1 MIARVRSWW
10 SALVHRGRFED
21 EMRAEMQ
28 FHLQARIAD
37 LVDGGMRPAEAER
50 QARMEFGTVDALQE
64 DCRQSRGLRFI
75 DTTTQDIRY
84 ATRLM
89 RKTPGFTAAAIISLA
104 LGIGANTAIF
114 TLVDAVI
121 FRTLPFNEP
130 QGLYFL
136 AHGTAEN
143 PGTSSNYPLFE
154 RFAALTDVFDGV
166 TAYNTNGLKVST
178 PDGLESVDSLWV
190 SGNYHAVVG
199 VPMALG
205 RGFAAER
212 DRDVGGSM
220 IAVISDHYWARR
232 FNRAPDVLGHTLI
245 LNGHSVGIVGVTAPE
260 FTGLVPGTRPDIT
273 LPLSV
278 RALDDKEFLDDKG
291 TWTSMPILARLKPGV
306 SEAQARAAADVALR
320 QYMSEKE
327 NAWMMKRS
335 PEAFSAA
342 HLLPAARGS
351 NSLRQRY
358 ARPLTVLMALVGLI
372 LLIAAANV
380 ANLQLVRGEARAQE
394 LAVRICVGGGRAR
407 LIRQFLTE
415 SLLLSVCGAVLG
427 LVLAIWGT
435 GAVMAFFST
444 LEAPVLLDVA
454 PNARVLAFTAVITV
468 LTGIA
473 FGLLPALKSTRV
485 DLSPA
490 LKNGAAPRRTPR
502 RWIAGHALLVSQ
514 LALGVIVIACA
525 GLLARSLYNLKAL
538 NTGFDGDHVLVFTL
552 DSYGTPLDA
561 VARLAVYDELRA
573 RLRALPGV
581 TRVAASRSVPVH
593 TSGNARLLDL
603 PGSLETAMDRS
614 AFINTMT
621 PGYFDTFGIR
631 MLRGRDFS
639 DLDTKTSPR
648 VAIISTSMAR
658 LYFGNRDPMEQTFAF
673 MSEPDKKFTVV
684 GLVEDTHQMNLR
696 EKAPPIVYTP
706 LTQEAEPPR
715 WMNFAM
721 KTAQQPTALAAAA
734 TAAARAVTKD
744 VIIRYVRTMEQQV
757 NASLIRERLV
767 ASLSIAFALL
777 ALVLV
782 AVGLYGVMS
791 YSVSRRG
798 REIGIRMALGARR
811 GNVLWQVLRQTLVI
825 SVIGILLGV
834 GVVLASARYVSTLLF
849 GLSERDPL
857 TLASVAL
864 MLLCT
869 AMIAGFFPARRA
881 ASLDP
886 VAAIK
891 SQ

>member
-1 MIARVRSWW
+1 M
-10 SALVHRGRFED
+10 
-21 EMRAEMQ
+21 
-28 FHLQARIAD
+28 
-37 LVDGGMRPAEAER
+37 
-50 QARMEFGTVDALQE
+50 
-64 DCRQSRGLRFI
+64 
-75 DTTTQDIRY
+75 
-84 ATRLM
+84 
-89 RKTPGFTAAAIISLA
+89 
-104 LGIGANTAIF
+104 
-114 TLVDAVI
+114 
-121 FRTLPFNEP
+121 
-130 QGLYFL
+130 
-136 AHGTAEN
+136 
-143 PGTSSNYPLFE
+143 
-154 RFAALTDVFDGV
+154 
-166 TAYNTNGLKVST
+166 
-178 PDGLESVDSLWV
+178 
-190 SGNYHAVVG
+190 
-199 VPMALG
+199 LG
-205 RGFAAER
+205 R
-212 DRDVGGSM
+212 
-220 IAVISDHYWARR
+220 
-232 FNRAPDVLGHTLI
+232 TLI

-342 HLLPAARGS
+342 RLLPAARGS

-380 ANLQLVRGEARAQE
+380 ANLQLVRGEARAKE
-394 LAVRICVGGGRAR
+394 VAVRICVGGGRSR

-435 GAVMAFFST
+435 SAVMAFFST

-490 LKNGAAPRRTPR
+490 LKDGAAPRRTPR

-561 VARLAVYDELRA
+561 VARLAIYDELRA
-573 RLRALPGV
+573 RLRTLPGV

-603 PGSLETAMDRS
+603 PGSMDTAMDRA
-614 AFINTMT
+614 AFINMMT

-658 LYFGNRDPMEQTFAF
+658 LYFGDRDPMEQTFAF
-673 MSEPDKKFTVV
+673 SSEPDKKFTVV

-811 GNVLWQVLRQTLVI
+811 GNVLWQVLRQTLVV
-825 SVIGILLGV
+825 SVIGILIGV
-834 GVVLASARYVSTLLF
+834 GVVLVSARYVSTLLF

-886 VAAIK
+886 VTAIK

>member
-1 MIARVRSWW
+1 
-10 SALVHRGRFED
+10 
-21 EMRAEMQ
+21 MRAEMQ

-205 RGFAAER
+205 RGFTAER

-245 LNGHSVGIVGVTAPE
+245 LNGHSVEIVGVTAPE

-358 ARPLTVLMALVGLI
+358 ARPLSVLMALVGLI

-394 LAVRICVGGGRAR
+394 LAVRICVGGGRSR

-435 GAVMAFFST
+435 SAVMAFFST

-454 PNARVLAFTAVITV
+454 PNARVLAFTAFITV

-573 RLRALPGV
+573 RLRTLPGV